1 MFAKPKSAVFID
13 SVVFEVD
20 HEESSSSL
28 HAVLKDEKGSVMSSM
43 EAEIPQGQKNFSWR
57 GLNDLPYGVYVLELK
72 TGDNETR
79 VRMIKRV

>member
-1 MFAKPKSAVFID
+1 MFAKPRSAVFID

-20 HEESSSSL
+20 HKEPSSSL
-28 HAVLKDEKGSVMSSM
+28 RAVLKDEQGCVMSSL
-43 EAEIPQGQKNFSWR
+43 EAEIPQGQKN
-57 GLNDLPYGVYVLELK
+57 YGVYVLEVK